1 MLRQLR
7 IENIILI
14 ESAEIPFERG
24 LNILSGETGAGKSA
38 VMQALRLIAGEKGD
52 PKLIRHGSDKGVVE
66 ALFEPFP
73 TSPVWALLEGAGIR
87 FDREEPLV
95 IKREVSAQG
104 KSRAFINHQFASL
117 TLLKEVGEA
126 LFDIASQHASQKLV
140 SEAFQRSV
148 VDAWG
153 SFEEEVKAFT
163 KSWEEECLAAK
174 ELLELTQN
182 EARRLREVESLERQI
197 AEIKEAG
204 PLAQEDESLFRNTPT
219 LSPAKSAGKKQEK

>member
-1 MLRQLR
+1 M
-7 IENIILI
+7 
-14 ESAEIPFERG
+14 
-24 LNILSGETGAGKSA
+24 
-38 VMQALRLIAGEKGD
+38 
-52 PKLIRHGSDKGVVE
+52 
-66 ALFEPFP
+66 
-73 TSPVWALLEGAGIR
+73 R

-204 PLAQEDESLFRNTPT
+204 PLAQEDESLFQEYSDLHHRRRALGKSRKMCRQPRRPPPK
-219 LSPAKSAGKKQEK
+219 PA